1 MKIRSMTGFGKGIV
15 SKDSYDITI
24 ELKTVNHRY
33 RDIRFKMPSFF
44 SPIEI
49 QMRKVVKDKIRRGS
63 VDVVVNYKKTD
74 DSAWDYLDKEKIKSF
89 IKEIKSFVD
98 TDGFRF
104 NATDFLKT
112 NFIKDRVLDKKL
124 EKCILEAFCQALE
137 NLLSYREVEGEK
149 LALAINLHKKKYEK
163 QFLKLKPLTQTY
175 KKNLE
180 DKLRKQFSRL
190 KEDLNLDTPRF
201 LQEMVYYLEK
211 MDIAEELD
219 RIAGHLQRIDSALEK
234 KEVGRELDFILQEL
248 NRETNT
254 IGAKSSNQNISNII
268 IDMKIELEKIREQSL
283 NLE

>member
-1 MKIRSMTGFGKGIV
+1 M
-15 SKDSYDITI
+15 
-24 ELKTVNHRY
+24 
-33 RDIRFKMPSFF
+33 
-44 SPIEI
+44 
-49 QMRKVVKDKIRRGS
+49 
-63 VDVVVNYKKTD
+63 
-74 DSAWDYLDKEKIKSF
+74 
-89 IKEIKSFVD
+89 
-98 TDGFRF
+98 
-104 NATDFLKT
+104 
-112 NFIKDRVLDKKL
+112 
-124 EKCILEAFCQALE
+124 
-137 NLLSYREVEGEK
+137 
-149 LALAINLHKKKYEK
+149 ALAINLHKKKYEK

-175 KKNLE
+175 KKTLE

-211 MDIAEELD
+211 MDISEELD
-219 RIAGHLQRIDSALEK
+219 RIAGHLKRIDDALEK